1 MHIAG
6 IITVNPDYNQ
16 KVMDVNV
23 GGTQNIIDL
32 CLLHKECKKLVYCSS
47 TGWNV
52 GIIGMLI
59 FGTGMCCC
67 LLWNMY
73 VLGVVLGIL
82 GIQTMALAYP
92 TRNRL
97 VGKKRKEL
105 AKDIQTLSN
114 ELLGENC

>member
-1 MHIAG
+1 MTESEIRLVKSIKEKYEAQETTTAK
-6 IITVNPDYNQ
+6 IQRLIRLDESVYTQ
-16 KVMDVNV
+16 
-23 GGTQNIIDL
+23 GTIVSL
-32 CLLHKECKKLVYCSS
+32 AL
-47 TGWNV
+47 

-105 AKDIQTLSN
+105 AKDIQALSN

>member
-1 MHIAG
+1 MTESEIRLVTSIKEKYEAKETTTAK
-6 IITVNPDYNQ
+6 IQRLIRLDESVYTQ
-16 KVMDVNV
+16 
-23 GGTQNIIDL
+23 GTIVSL
-32 CLLHKECKKLVYCSS
+32 AL
-47 TGWNV
+47 

-82 GIQTMALAYP
+82 GIQIMALAYP

-97 VGKKRKEL
+97 VGKKRKGTC
-105 AKDIQTLSN
+105 QRHSRSF
-114 ELLGENC
+114 